1 MTIVV
6 TTPTGNVGSRVL
18 ELLIQAGERPRV
30 LVRDPARLPGPVRE
44 RVEAVAVDQTDAHA
58 VVVATE
64 GAEALYWVA
73 PAGSTEDPV
82 AGYARLGEIAARA
95 VTENG
100 IARTVFQSSVGA
112 EKRHGAGEIDG
123 LARAEELLDA
133 TGAAVLHL
141 RCGYFF
147 SNLLLQLD
155 DVRSGVLHVLL
166 PVDRPMPWV
175 APRDVAEVAAVRL
188 LSNCWSG
195 RQVQAVHGP
204 EDLSW
209 ERATAIVAEAIG
221 RPLRVEQIPDDEMR
235 ATLEAAGMGPT
246 MVEGMIGMSAGLRE
260 GFVPANPRDVTTT
273 TPTTL
278 GAWAYDVLRPLLPRA
293 ASSHPSGLRSSG
305 SAP

>member
-209 ERATAIVAEAIG
+209 ERATAIVAEAMVVTSRGLAGTKPSRAWDRRFG

-235 ATLEAAGMGPT
+235 ATLEAA
-246 MVEGMIGMSAGLRE
+246 
-260 GFVPANPRDVTTT
+260 

-278 GAWAYDVLRPLLPRA
+278 GAWAYDVLRPLLPPA